1 MGRGTESKDAVI
13 FTLKGLL
20 LVAVVVCLLAS
31 LASWAVGLAAQ
42 AVPALAEALTPASPS
57 PTPTGTDAPSSP
69 PATAEPTANAPA
81 EVPTSSPTETPAV
94 APTATATAP
103 EPTPTSEPDACTD
116 HVEFLADVTV
126 ADGAVFGP
134 HERFVK
140 TWRVRNAGSCD
151 WTGYRVVFSG
161 GESMGAPEGPILDTP
176 AGEVVDVSLEMT
188 APEGPGEY
196 TGKWQVRSPDG
207 VDLGTLTC
215 VINVKDGGVD
225 PVVEPTPIPPPAP
238 PAEVNEERWIDVN
251 LSEQVLTAYEGR
263 TPVRT
268 TLVSTG
274 LPGTPTPVGQ
284 FRIWIKFRYDDMAG
298 ADYYIEDVPYVMYF
312 HGGYG
317 LHGVTWHG
325 NFGHPMSHG
334 CVNLPTGEAEWLFNW
349 ADVGTLVNVH
359 D

>member
-1 MGRGTESKDAVI
+1 MSRGTESKDAVMV
-13 FTLKGLL
+13 TLNSLL
-20 LVAVVVCLLAS
+20 LVAVAVCLLAS
-31 LASWAVGLAAQ
+31 LASWVVGLATQ
-42 AVPALAEALTPASPS
+42 AVPALAEASTPASPS

-69 PATAEPTANAPA
+69 PATAEPTADVPA
-81 EVPTSSPTETPAV
+81 EVPSSAATETPAV
-94 APTATATAP
+94 VPTATAL
-103 EPTPTSEPDACTD
+103 EPTPTSEPDACAD
-116 HVEFLADVTV
+116 RVEFLADVTV
-126 ADGAVFGP
+126 SDGAVFGP
-134 HERFVK
+134 NERFAK
-140 TWRVRNAGSCD
+140 IWRVRNAGSCD
-151 WTGYRVVFSG
+151 WTGYRIVLSG
-161 GESMGAPEGPILDTP
+161 GKPMGALEEPIPDTP
-176 AGEVVDVSLEMT
+176 ADEVVDVSVEMT

-196 TGKWQVRSPDG
+196 TSSWQVRSPDG
-207 VDLGTLTC
+207 ADLGTLTC
-215 VINVKDGGVD
+215 VIVVKDGGVD

-274 LPGTPTPVGQ
+274 LSGTPTPVGQ

-334 CVNLPTGEAEWLFNW
+334 CVNLPTSEAEWLFNW